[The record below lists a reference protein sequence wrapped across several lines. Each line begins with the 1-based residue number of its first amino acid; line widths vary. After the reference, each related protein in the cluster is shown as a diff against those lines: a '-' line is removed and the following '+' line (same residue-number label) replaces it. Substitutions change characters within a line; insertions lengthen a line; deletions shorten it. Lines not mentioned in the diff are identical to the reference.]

1 MTSARSHDGRS
12 TGPVGTGEDLST
24 IVLTWVLL
32 PVAALLGAVGGL
44 VWVAGHLSATL
55 TREELAL
62 PIDAAPE
69 LALQLA
75 QRPEDVAAAFRLA
88 GANGS
93 PGPAW
98 LFWTILV
105 LLAVVLTVLGVLCV
119 RRWLVH
125 DRGGRCGTA
134 GARWA
139 GRTHESPLVVPQD
152 PAERPGRLVAG
163 RSVRT
168 GRLLA
173 GADCISAVGFGPN
186 GSGKTTGLIAPNVA
200 EWAGPVV
207 MTTTKVA
214 DLALIHA
221 RRAHLGPVWV
231 VAPAGAPGYSTAG
244 WSPVAYASDAE
255 AADRMAEWLVEAS
268 GLSSDPKSKPWLI
281 QARKYV
287 KPLLLAAHLSGRGIG
302 AFTDWVYAG
311 RDASDDVRDILL
323 THHQTHVWAEYQSTW
338 SIHNEGIGS
347 VLFTAYGI
355 ADAYARPTI
364 RATADTAAEPG
375 AETGAEQPTMF
386 TADTLLASERPGTLV
401 VLAAESDID
410 RLAPVFTALVS
421 SVIHAAEQRA
431 AARGGPLEPR
441 LLLAL
446 DEAGTIFRYPRIAN
460 LLTTARGNGIQLLLV
475 YHDLAQLEALF
486 TPRIARTVLSNAK
499 LRILLPGQGDLETL
513 RYFSALLGQTRVR
526 RASITRGERGQH
538 STSVADHAEELAPL
552 HSLRELPA
560 HLAVC
565 QYQNLPA
572 TRVRLRFCHRD
583 KHLRRL
589 LASTAGPDREAS

>member
-1 MTSARSHDGRS
+1 MTSTRTHAGGPA
-12 TGPVGTGEDLST
+12 GPVGPGEDLAT

-32 PVAALLGAVGGL
+32 PAALLLCAVGGL
-44 VWVAGHLSATL
+44 AWLSGHLSAML
-55 TREELAL
+55 TGEQLAI
-62 PIDAAPE
+62 PVTAAPE
-69 LALQLA
+69 LAVRVA
-75 QRPEDVAAAFRLA
+75 RTPGDVQAAFKAA
-88 GANGS
+88 GAEGS
-93 PGPAW
+93 PGPAA
-98 LFWTILV
+98 LFWTILLALV
-105 LLAVVLTVLGVLCV
+105 AVLAVLAVLVV
-119 RRWLVH
+119 RRWLTH
-125 DRGGRCGTA
+125 DGSQRRGTA

-139 GRTHESPLVVPQD
+139 GRTHEAPLVVPQD
-152 PAERPGRLVAG
+152 PAARPGRLVAG

-173 GADCISAVGFGPN
+173 GSDCISAVGFGPN

-221 RRAHLGPVWV
+221 HRAHLGPVWV
-231 VAPAGAPGYSTAG
+231 VAPAGAPGYPTAG
-244 WSPVAYASDAE
+244 WSPVAYAGDAE

-268 GLSSDPKSKPWLI
+268 GLSSDPKSRPWLI

-287 KPLLLAAHLSGRGIG
+287 KPLLLAANLSGRGVA

-311 RDASDDVRDILL
+311 RDATDDVRDILL
-323 THHQTHVWAEYQSTW
+323 AHDHTDVWAEYQSTW
-338 SIHNEGIGS
+338 SIHAEGIGS

-355 ADAYARPTI
+355 ADAYQRPTI
-364 RATADTAAEPG
+364 RAA
-375 AETGAEQPTMF
+375 AEQPTMF
-386 TADTLLASERPGTLV
+386 TADALLDTERPGTLV
-401 VLAAESDID
+401 VLAPESDID

-431 AARGGPLEPR
+431 ATHAGPLSPR

-475 YHDLAQLEALF
+475 YHDLAQLEQLF

-513 RYFSALLGQTRVR
+513 RYFTALLGQTRVR
-526 RASITRGERGQH
+526 RASVTRGERGQH
-538 STSVADHAEELAPL
+538 STSTAEHPEDLAPL

-560 HLAVC
+560 HLAVL

-589 LASTAGPDREAS
+589 LASTTGPDREAS

>member
-1 MTSARSHDGRS
+1 MAAGD
-12 TGPVGTGEDLST
+12 DLAT
-24 IVLTWVLL
+24 IVLSWLVL
-32 PVAALLGAVGGL
+32 PVAAVACAVGGL
-44 VWVAGHLSATL
+44 VWLAGRLSAML
-55 TREELAL
+55 AGDELAL
-62 PIDAAPE
+62 PVTAAPE
-69 LALQLA
+69 LAVRLA
-75 QRPEDVAAAFRLA
+75 QRPAHVDAAFAAA
-88 GANGS
+88 GATGS
-93 PGPAW
+93 PGPAP
-98 LFWTILV
+98 LFWAILLLLV
-105 LLAVVLTVLGVLCV
+105 LAVVALAVLAMRWWQAGGV
-119 RRWLVH
+119 H
-125 DRGGRCGTA
+125 GGR
-134 GARWA
+134 GATSGAHWA
-139 GRTHESPLVVPQD
+139 GRGQEASLVVDQD
-152 PAERPGRLVAG
+152 PAVRSGRLVAG
-163 RSVRT
+163 RSLRT

-221 RRAHLGPVWV
+221 HRAQLGPMWV
-231 VAPAGAPGYSTAG
+231 VAPTGAPGYHTAG

-268 GLSSDPKSKPWLI
+268 GLATDAKSRPWLI

-287 KPLLLAAHLSGRGIG
+287 KPLLLAANLLGGGIG
-302 AFTDWVYAG
+302 AFTEWVYAG
-311 RDASDDVRDILL
+311 RDATDDVRDILL
-323 THHQTHVWAEYQSTW
+323 AHGETAAWREYQSTW
-338 SIHNEGIGS
+338 SIHAEGVGS

-355 ADAYARPTI
+355 ADAYQRPSI
-364 RATADTAAEPG
+364 RASLG
-375 AETGAEQPTMF
+375 AGAEQHDMF
-386 TADTLLASERPGTLV
+386 SADALLDSSRPGTLV
-401 VLAAESDID
+401 VLAPESDID

-431 AARGGPLEPR
+431 AAHGQPLAPR

-475 YHDLAQLEALF
+475 YHDLAQIEQLF

-513 RYFSALLGQTRVR
+513 RYFSALLGQTRVP
-526 RASITRGERGQH
+526 RASVTRGEGGHH
-538 STSVADHAEELAPL
+538 STSTADHVEDLAPL
-552 HSLRELPA
+552 HTLRELPS
-560 HLAVC
+560 HLAVL

-583 KHLRRL
+583 KHLRKL
-589 LASTAGPDREAS
+589 LAAGSEPDSEPVREVS

>member
-1 MTSARSHDGRS
+1 MTSTRSHDGR
-12 TGPVGTGEDLST
+12 TPGPVGPGDDLAT
-24 IVLTWVLL
+24 IMLAWVLL
-32 PVAALLGAVGGL
+32 PVTALLTAVGGL
-44 VWVAGHLSATL
+44 VWLAGHLTATL
-55 TREELAL
+55 TGGKLTL
-62 PIDAAPE
+62 PFTAAPE
-69 LALQLA
+69 LAVRMA
-75 QRPEDVAAAFRLA
+75 RNPGDVQAAFQAA
-88 GANGS
+88 GAGGS

-98 LFWTILV
+98 LFWTMLV
-105 LLAVVLTVLGVLCV
+105 LFVFVLAVLAVLAV
-119 RRWLVH
+119 RRWLTH
-125 DRGGRCGTA
+125 EGSRRRGTA

-139 GRTHESPLVVPQD
+139 GRTHEAALVVPKD
-152 PAERPGRLVAG
+152 PSTRPGRLVAG

-207 MTTTKVA
+207 MSTTKVA
-214 DLALIHA
+214 DVALVHA
-221 RRAHLGPVWV
+221 CRSRMGPVWV
-231 VAPAGAPGYSTAG
+231 VAPAGAPGYHTAG
-244 WSPVAYASDAE
+244 WSPVAYAVDAE

-268 GLSSDPKSKPWLI
+268 GLATDPKSKPWLI
-281 QARKYV
+281 QARKYL
-287 KPLLLAAHLSGRGIG
+287 KPLLLAANLSGRGIA

-311 RDASDDVRDILL
+311 RDASDDIRDVLL
-323 THHQTHVWAEYQSTW
+323 SHGHTAVWAEYQSTW
-338 SIHNEGIGS
+338 SIHAEGIGS

-355 ADAYARPTI
+355 ADAYQRPTI
-364 RATADTAAEPG
+364 RATA
-375 AETGAEQPTMF
+375 EQPTMF
-386 TADTLLASERPGTLV
+386 TPDALLDNTRPGTLV
-401 VLAAESDID
+401 VLAPESDID

-431 AARGGPLEPR
+431 AARGGPLQPR

-460 LLTTARGNGIQLLLV
+460 LLTTARGNGIQLMLV

-513 RYFSALLGQTRVR
+513 RYFSALLGQTRVP
-526 RASITRGERGQH
+526 RASITRGEHGQH
-538 STSVADHAEELAPL
+538 STSTAEHPEDLAPL
-552 HSLRELPA
+552 HSLREQPA

-589 LASTAGPDREAS
+589 LAAGKEDNTHRVAS

>member
-1 MTSARSHDGRS
+1 MTSTRTHAGGHA
-12 TGPVGTGEDLST
+12 GPGDDLAT
-24 IVLTWVLL
+24 IMLSWVLL
-32 PVAALLGAVGGL
+32 PVAALLVAAGGL
-44 VWVAGHLSATL
+44 AWAAGHLLALL
-55 TREELAL
+55 TGGDLAL
-62 PIDAAPE
+62 PVAAAPE
-69 LALQLA
+69 LAVRLA
-75 QRPEDVAAAFRLA
+75 QSPGDVDGAFRA
-88 GANGS
+88 VGASQS
-93 PGPAW
+93 PGAAV
-98 LFWTILV
+98 LFWAILLV
-105 LLAVVLTVLGVLCV
+105 LMAVLAVLAVLALRHWRAQESRG
-119 RRWLVH
+119 RRA
-125 DRGGRCGTA
+125 TA

-139 GRTHESPLVVPQD
+139 GRAQEASLVVSHNPST
-152 PAERPGRLVAG
+152 RVGRLVAG

-200 EWAGPVV
+200 EWEGPVV

-221 RRAHLGPVWV
+221 HRASLGPVWV
-231 VAPAGAPGYSTAG
+231 VAPAGAPGYEAAG
-244 WSPVAYASDAE
+244 WSPVAYAVDAE

-268 GLSSDPKSKPWLI
+268 GLTTDPKSKPWLI

-287 KPLLLAAHLSGRGIG
+287 KPLLLAANLSGRGIA
-302 AFTDWVYAG
+302 AFTEWVHAG
-311 RDASDDVRDILL
+311 RDASDDVRDVLL
-323 THHQTHVWAEYQSTW
+323 GHGQAAAWREYQSIW
-338 SIHNEGIGS
+338 SIHAEGVGS

-355 ADAYARPTI
+355 ADAYQRPTI
-364 RATADTAAEPG
+364 RAS
-375 AETGAEQPTMF
+375 AEQPDMF
-386 TADTLLASERPGTLV
+386 TADALLNAGCTTLV
-401 VLAAESDID
+401 VLAPESDID
-410 RLAPVFTALVS
+410 RLAPMFTALVS

-431 AARGGPLEPR
+431 AARGGPLSPR

-475 YHDLAQLEALF
+475 YHDLAQIEQLF

-526 RASITRGERGQH
+526 RASITRGERGHQ
-538 STSVADHAEELAPL
+538 STSTADHAEELAPL
-552 HSLRELPA
+552 HSLRELPT
-560 HLAVC
+560 HLAVL

-572 TRVRLRFCHRD
+572 TRVRMRFCHRD
-583 KHLRRL
+583 KHLRKL
-589 LASTAGPDREAS
+589 LTSVDKPVEEAS